1 MTRKVLE
8 TPKRSEAT
16 STKVLGWLR
25 RNFMWLV
32 AIALGATAVAL
43 LLGFSPNVSTEVL
56 LTALCLGWGLVAGYP
71 VSGVVID
78 KIGDEPGV
86 FLVDVAVEDPDHDAG
101 LYWSPYSDFVEFDV
115 LDGALDNPAPFLY
128 FGREVDLEAKTVE
141 GVWRGTMTDREL
153 LAALSAVKECRGM
166 LEEDARRAFAL
177 ETNLWSVVYRAAK
190 DATKSVVSTFEEGTL
205 PDEGEGVDRA
215 VSDAME
221 QFDLERMAD
230 RIDDEN
236 ADLEELVDAAGDD
249 QESAHAD
256 TEESLDDPLEN
267 PLPADD

>member
-1 MTRKVLE
+1 
-8 TPKRSEAT
+8 
-16 STKVLGWLR
+16 
-25 RNFMWLV
+25 MWIV
-32 AIALGATAVAL
+32 AIILGAASVAL
-43 LLGFSPNVSTEVL
+43 MLGFSPNVSTEVL
-56 LTALCLGWGLVAGYP
+56 LVALCLGWGLVAGYP

-86 FLVDVAVEDPDHDAG
+86 FVVDVAAETLEHDSG
-101 LYWSPYSDFVEFDV
+101 LYWMPYTEFVEYDV
-115 LDGALDNPAPFLY
+115 LDGSLDQVAPFLY
-128 FGREVDLEAKTVE
+128 FARNVDSEAMTME
-141 GVWRGTMTDREL
+141 GTWRGTLTDREL

-177 ETNLWSVVYRAAK
+177 ETNLWSVVYRASK
-190 DATKSVVSTFEEGTL
+190 HATKSVVRTFEEGLL

-230 RIDDEN
+230 RLDDEN

-249 QESAHAD
+249 QDSAHAD
-256 TEESLDDPLEN
+256 TEESLDEPLES